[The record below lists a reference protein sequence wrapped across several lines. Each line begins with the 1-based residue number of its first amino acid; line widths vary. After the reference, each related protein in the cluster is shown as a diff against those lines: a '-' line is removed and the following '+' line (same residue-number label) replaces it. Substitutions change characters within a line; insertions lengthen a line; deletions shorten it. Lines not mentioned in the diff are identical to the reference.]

1 MRRLQVLSHHIQ
13 FRKGVIEELGET
25 TEPLTPPPQSPSPQS
40 HVSWL
45 QAPATTTEMEIAWY
59 GGGEVA
65 RCQHW
70 ALLLRTYDSIC
81 PRTGLALGHPPQMAM
96 YNSRVCDAVS
106 ALLLSL
112 QLAD

>member
-1 MRRLQVLSHHIQ
+1 MLSHHIQ
-13 FRKGVIEELGET
+13 FRKEIIDELGET
-25 TEPLTPPPQSPSPQS
+25 TGPLTPHPHPESPSPQS

-45 QAPATTTEMEIAWY
+45 QAPATITEMEVAWH

-81 PRTGLALGHPPQMAM
+81 PRAGLALGHPPQMAM